1 MYRIAVDVGGTFTDC
16 AVLDEK
22 GNIIIGKAPSTPPDF
37 EHGAMDSLSVA
48 AVRVGVPRE
57 ELLKDCS
64 HFMHGSTVST
74 NVMVQRTGCRVGL
87 ITTKGHENTII
98 IGKSTSKVDGLSALE
113 QTYASRLHK
122 PEPQIV
128 PRDLIYGIDERVDYS
143 GEVIVPL
150 DRNNAEKAVAYLVEK
165 GVEGIAIC
173 LLWSFQ
179 NPGHER
185 LIRDIVESKYPHIVC
200 TASVDI
206 MPVLGEYERTVATV
220 IDAYIKKAVKRYLE
234 NLRAEMRKA
243 GYTKP
248 VLIMSSNGGLTSIED
263 ACSRTLQTIGS
274 GPVGGVV
281 GSRFHARA
289 IGESSIIATDVGGTS
304 FDVSLVDKGELQ
316 LETEPVIDQYKFFCL
331 KVLTNSIGAGGGS
344 IARVERGILRVGPQ
358 SAGTIPGPVCYGSGG
373 VEPTVTDADLV
384 LGYLNP
390 DYFLGGSIK
399 LDKAKAEAAIKKL
412 ADQLG
417 LTVLETAAGIYKV
430 ANSHM
435 ADLVRICTIQRGF
448 DPRDFVLTCYGGAG
462 PLHAAAYS
470 ADVGVRKL
478 IIPYNASVFSAV
490 GMLTCEMVHT
500 FEYSAPIRSPF
511 VAENLEKINA
521 IFADL
526 EKRLYEQFE
535 SEGVVRQDVRIKKY
549 GRMRFLIQYHQ
560 VDVSLPNRDFSA
572 ADKGTLEK
580 LFYEAYEAR
589 YGMAATLEGSPCEI
603 ISYRVQGFY
612 MPFVPQVQKQQD
624 KASSDPSAAFKGER
638 PAYSAKKGGMV
649 PTKIYE
655 GDKLRYGH
663 VLKGPC
669 IIERWGD
676 TVVITDGQRAL
687 IDEYL
692 NIVIQNDN

>member
-1 MYRIAVDVGGTFTDC
+1 MYRIAVDVGGTFTDS
-16 AVLDEK
+16 AVLDDG
-22 GNIIIGKAPSTPPDF
+22 GNIVIGKAPSTPPDF
-37 EHGAMDSLSVA
+37 EHGVMDSLEVA
-48 AVRVGVPRE
+48 AARVGVSRE
-57 ELLKDCS
+57 EMLGDCS
-64 HFMHGSTVST
+64 HFIHGSTVAT
-74 NVMVQRTGCRVGL
+74 NIMIQGTGCKVGL
-87 ITTKGHENTII
+87 ITTKGHEDTII
-98 IGKSTSKVDGLSALE
+98 IGKSTSKVDGLSAIE

-128 PRDLIYGIDERVDYS
+128 PRDLICGVDERVDYS
-143 GEVIVPL
+143 GETIVSL
-150 DRNNAEKAVAYLVEK
+150 DPKNAEKAVTHLVDK

-179 NPGHER
+179 NPEHER
-185 LIRDIVESKYPHIVC
+185 LIKGIIESKYPHIVC
-200 TASVDI
+200 AASVDV

-220 IDAYIKKAVKRYLE
+220 IDVYIKKRVWSYLE
-234 NLRAEMRKA
+234 NLTTEMKNA

-248 VLIMSSNGGLTSIED
+248 VLIMSSSGGLTSMED
-263 ACSRTLQTIGS
+263 ARNRTLQTISS

-281 GSRFHARA
+281 GSRFYAGA
-289 IGESSIIATDVGGTS
+289 IGESNIIATDVGGTS

-316 LETEPVIDQYKFFCL
+316 LETEPVINQYKFFCL
-331 KVLTNSIGAGGGS
+331 KVLTNSVGAGGGS
-344 IARVERGILRVGPQ
+344 IASVERGILRVGPQ

-390 DYFLGGSIK
+390 DNFLGGTIK
-399 LDKAKAEAAIKKL
+399 LDKEKAETAIKKL
-412 ADQLG
+412 ADELG

-430 ANSHM
+430 TSSHM

-478 IIPYNASVFSAV
+478 IIPYNASVFSAI

-500 FEYSAPIRSPF
+500 FEHSAPMRSPF
-511 VAENLEKINA
+511 VTEQLEKINS
-521 IFADL
+521 IFSDL

-535 SEGVVRQDVRIKKY
+535 QEGVKRQDIRIKRY
-549 GRMRFLIQYHQ
+549 GRMRFLNQYHQ
-560 VDVSLPNRDFSA
+560 VDVSLPNRDLT
-572 ADKGTLEK
+572 ADNEGELEK
-580 LFYEAYEAR
+580 LFFEAYEASF
-589 YGMAATLEGSPCEI
+589 GQGATLEGAGCEI
-603 ISYRVQGFY
+603 ISYRVQGLY
-612 MPFVPQVQKQQD
+612 MPFVPQLHKQLEKVPPD
-624 KASSDPSAAFKGER
+624 AAAASKGER
-638 PAYSAKKGGMV
+638 LAYSDRHSGMI

-655 GDKLRYGH
+655 GDKLCYGH
-663 VLKGPC
+663 ILKGPC

-676 TVVITDGQRAL
+676 TVVIFDGQGAT

-692 NIVIQNDN
+692 NIIIQTDN

>member
-16 AVLDEK
+16 AVLDER
-22 GNIIIGKAPSTPPDF
+22 GNTIIGKAPSTPPDF
-37 EHGAMDSLSVA
+37 EHGVMDSLAVA
-48 AVRVGVPRE
+48 SARVGVSRE
-57 ELLKDCS
+57 EMLRDCS
-64 HFMHGSTVST
+64 HFIHGSTVAT
-74 NVMVQRTGCRVGL
+74 NIMIQRTGCKVGL

-113 QTYASRLHK
+113 QTYAARLHK

-128 PRDLIYGIDERVDYS
+128 PRDLICGVDERVDYS

-150 DRNNAEKAVAYLVEK
+150 DTSNAEKAVAYLVDK

-179 NPGHER
+179 NPEHEHR
-185 LIRDIVESKYPHIVC
+185 LTGIIQSKYPHIMC

-220 IDAYIKKAVKRYLE
+220 IDVYIKKGVKRYLE
-234 NLRAEMRKA
+234 NLTAEMRKA
-243 GYTKP
+243 GHTRP
-248 VLIMSSNGGLTSIED
+248 VLIMSSSGGITSLED
-263 ACSRTLQTIGS
+263 ACSRSLQTIDS

-281 GSRFHARA
+281 GSRFYARA
-289 IGESSIIATDVGGTS
+289 TGESSIIATDVGGTS

-316 LETEPVIDQYKFFCL
+316 LETEPVINQYKLFFPR
-331 KVLTNSIGAGGGS
+331 VMTNSVGAGGGS
-344 IARVERGILRVGPQ
+344 IARIERGILRVGPQ
-358 SAGTIPGPVCYGSGG
+358 SAGTVPGPVCYDSGG

-399 LDKAKAEAAIKKL
+399 LNKEKAEAAIKKL
-412 ADQLG
+412 ADQLR

-430 ANSHM
+430 ASSHM

-448 DPRDFVLTCYGGAG
+448 DPRDFVLMCYGGAG
-462 PLHAAAYS
+462 PLHAPAYS
-470 ADVGVRKL
+470 ADAGVRKL

-490 GMLTCEMVHT
+490 GMLTCEMLHI
-500 FEYSAPIRSPF
+500 FEYSAPMRSPF
-511 VAENLEKINA
+511 VAENLGKMNS
-521 IFADL
+521 IFSDL
-526 EKRLYEQFE
+526 EKRLYDQFKE
-535 SEGVVRQDVRIKKY
+535 EGIKRQDVRVKRY

-560 VDVSLPNRDFSA
+560 VDVSLPNRDFTA
-572 ADKGTLEK
+572 EDEGLLEK

-589 YGMAATLEGSPCEI
+589 YGQGATLEGAACEI
-603 ISYRVQGFY
+603 ISYRVQGFH
-612 MPFVPQVQKQQD
+612 MPFIPQVKKQQD
-624 KASSDPSAAFKGER
+624 KASPDPSQACKGER
-638 PAYSAKKGGMV
+638 PAYSAKNGAMM

-655 GDKLRYGH
+655 GDKLCYGH
-663 VLKGPC
+663 ILKGPC

-676 TVVITDGQRAL
+676 TVVIPDGQRAF
-687 IDEYL
+687 IDEYQ
-692 NIVIQNDN
+692 NIVIQTDN